1 MTHRSLRNCTRHFGV
16 VFTNPDKRLPL
27 DPFQQA
33 GFPNDAQVI
42 EDSKKTDWRAEFLNG
57 WAISRRVSRLPKT
70 DAEVKVTPRHGPGQ
84 SDAKKKTFETTEA
97 ATAICEEEEAMR
109 QALVSEHLN

>member
-1 MTHRSLRNCTRHFGV
+1 MTRRSLRNCTSHFGV
-16 VFTNPDKRLPL
+16 VDANPDKRLPFH
-27 DPFQQA
+27 PFQQA

-57 WAISRRVSRLPKT
+57 WAIPGRVTPRHGPGQS

-84 SDAKKKTFETTEA
+84 SDAKK
-97 ATAICEEEEAMR
+97 
-109 QALVSEHLN
+109 